1 MPAQVPDY
9 LSRYSHRTAIGNERI
24 RSVNAEEVCF
34 TVRGDDQGG
43 KRRLRLPTPEFI
55 RRFLLHVL
63 PAGMKRIRHYG
74 VLANGC
80 KKTQLARARQALQQS
95 APNPLALESAQAFMA
110 RVAQAQSHTCPAC
123 HGPLHV
129 AQTLAGLRHLPPPAQ
144 AMAQPLTQP
153 ARAPP

>member
-1 MPAQVPDY
+1 MSPHQSIWRNKGTQVRFRYKDY
-9 LSRYSHRTAIGNERI
+9 AHGNQRK
-24 RSVNAEEVCF
+24 VM
-34 TVRGDDQGG
+34 TLDPQ
-43 KRRLRLPTPEFI
+43 EFI

-63 PAGMKRIRHYG
+63 PAGIKRIRHYG

-80 KKTQLARARQALQQS
+80 KKTQLAQARQALQQP

-110 RVAQAQSHTCPAC
+110 RVAQAQIHTCPAC

-129 AQTLAGLRHLPPPAQ
+129 AQTLAGLRHLPPPGQ
-144 AMAQPLTQP
+144 AMGQLLSPP